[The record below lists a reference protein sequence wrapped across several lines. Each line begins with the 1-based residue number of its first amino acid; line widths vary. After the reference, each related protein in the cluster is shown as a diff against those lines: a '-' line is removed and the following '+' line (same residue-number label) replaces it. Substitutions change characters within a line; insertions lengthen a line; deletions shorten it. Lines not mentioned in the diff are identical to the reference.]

1 MNDISEPVRSHEPD
15 LSTIEMVCER
25 LGELGLPVGP
35 DTARE
40 LVRAILQMESPRVE
54 AQVRDALETSLETI
68 RIAAQSAKGILAAT
82 ERISAPAPATPP
94 KPVLDRPY
102 RKTPAQGSRGV
113 GPRTPPPPRR
123 KPGEQSG
130 ERRLPPSPPPP
141 PPPTPRPRDEFEG
154 DEDRPVFRRPRGR

>member
-1 MNDISEPVRSHEPD
+1 MKDIIAPVMSHEPD

-40 LVRAILQMESPRVE
+40 LIRAVLQMESPRVE

-82 ERISAPAPATPP
+82 ERISAPAPAELP

-102 RKTPAQGSRGV
+102 HRKTPAQGSRAV
-113 GPRTPPPPRR
+113 STRTPPPKRR
-123 KPGEQSG
+123 PGEQSG
-130 ERRLPPSPPPP
+130 ERVLPPPAPAPE
-141 PPPTPRPRDEFEG
+141 PRRARDDFDG
-154 DEDRPVFRRPRGR
+154 DETRPVFRRPRR